1 VFVVSIRELSAS
13 ILLASSESTVL
24 SLLIFDL
31 FESGKQTAV
40 AAVGV
45 MMIVGL
51 LVVVGLV
58 NRISG
63 QFGIRS

>member
-1 VFVVSIRELSAS
+1 V
-13 ILLASSESTVL
+13 LLATSESTVL

-31 FESGKQTAV
+31 FESGKQAAV

-51 LVVVGLV
+51 IVVVAVL
-58 NRISG
+58 NRVVG
-63 QFGIRS
+63 RFGIDA